1 MGSSRAMSPPARGL
15 SRHLCGRH
23 ARGRKVPALW
33 GSWGW
38 ARGRCGPSSL
48 VGVKTER
55 GEDGAQQ
62 QLYSGRW
69 ERLASWGRRGGGG
82 QPAKRLYRV
91 RVRRTPGGTR
101 GPGRGEVPSRP
112 RKDGCGSA
120 DGSLCDF
127 QGVFPLGHAGDC
139 VGTVCVTEHNC
150 LGHRRV
156 RKG

>member
-15 SRHLCGRH
+15 SRHLRGRH

-69 ERLASWGRRGGGG
+69 EGTARRRGTASKEAVQSPCAEDARWDPWARAGGG
-82 QPAKRLYRV
+82 PVQTQEGWVRL
-91 RVRRTPGGTR
+91 
-101 GPGRGEVPSRP
+101 GRWKFV
-112 RKDGCGSA
+112 
-120 DGSLCDF
+120 
-127 QGVFPLGHAGDC
+127 
-139 VGTVCVTEHNC
+139 
-150 LGHRRV
+150 
-156 RKG
+156 